1 MNKESLSWW
10 LSFLFSGIASYCFWL
25 WRSPGWDQTYLLTG
39 TIIAATMSFIAAFGA
54 VLHMQQYSDR
64 FIAPVFLVL
73 SVLFSL
79 LFVVYIWGLTM
90 VFYPQA

>member
-10 LSFLFSGIASYCFWL
+10 LSFLFSGIVSYCFWL
-25 WRSPGWDQTYLLTG
+25 WMSPEWGQEYLLPE
-39 TIIAATMSFIAAFGA
+39 TIIAVTMSFIAAFGA

-64 FIAPVFLVL
+64 FTSPVFLVL

-79 LFVVYIWGLTM
+79 LFVVYVWGLIM

>member
-1 MNKESLSWW
+1 M
-10 LSFLFSGIASYCFWL
+10 FSGIVSYCFWL
-25 WRSPGWDQTYLLTG
+25 QMNLGRDQEYLFPE
-39 TIIAATMSFIAAFGA
+39 TIIAVTMSFIAASGT

-79 LFVVYIWGLTM
+79 LFVVYVWGLTM
-90 VFYPQA
+90 VFYLQA